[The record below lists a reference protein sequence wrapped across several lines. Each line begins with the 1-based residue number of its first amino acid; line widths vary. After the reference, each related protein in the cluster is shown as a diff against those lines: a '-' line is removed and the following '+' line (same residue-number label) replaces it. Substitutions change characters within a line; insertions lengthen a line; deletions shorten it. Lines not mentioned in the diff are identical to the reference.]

1 MKDVLFLA
9 WRYLAFNRWKT
20 GVLISAITVIIF
32 LPLALEL
39 VLERS
44 AERLR
49 ARAVATP
56 LLLGAPGSPLELVL
70 SSLYFDGKPPATLN
84 YGAVTELND
93 TGLATA
99 IPLQLGYR
107 VSAQPVVGTSPEYF
121 EFRRLSIV
129 AGRGLAISGEAVLGA
144 AAAVALGVAPG
155 SNIVTSPETVF
166 DVTGTY
172 PLKLRVAGVLAA
184 TGTADDEA
192 VFVDLRTAWIIG
204 GLGHGHEDLG
214 DAKAANQVLQRQDN
228 NIVANAAVV
237 QYREITP
244 DNLYEFHFHGD
255 QGELPLSAIIA
266 LATDDKAGVLLEG
279 RYQNDTDAP
288 RTVRPAAVMDELLAT
303 VFTVRQYVLAAV
315 ALVGIATFATTA
327 LVFLLSIRLRRAEIH
342 TMTRIGAAPA
352 RVAAILGSEIL
363 LVLFAS
369 LLLAGVLTAI
379 ATAWGETLFRWLLIS
394 T

>member
-9 WRYLAFNRWKT
+9 WRYLAFHRWKT
-20 GVLISAITVIIF
+20 GILIGAITVIIF

-49 ARAVATP
+49 ARAMATP
-56 LLLGAPGSPLELVL
+56 LLLGAPGSPLELAL
-70 SSLYFDGKPPATLN
+70 GSLYFDGKPPASLA
-84 YGAVTELND
+84 YSAVDELND

-107 VSAQPVVGTSPEYF
+107 VGAQPIVGTTPEYF
-121 EFRRLSIV
+121 EFRQLRMA
-129 AGRGLAISGEAVLGA
+129 AGRSLAIAGEAVLGA
-144 AAAVALGVAPG
+144 AAAINLETGPG
-155 SNIVTSPETVF
+155 DTFVTSPETVF

-184 TGTADDEA
+184 AGTPDDEA

-204 GLGHGHEDLG
+204 GLGHGHENLA
-214 DAKAANQVLQRQDN
+214 DANAANQVLQRQEN
-228 NIVANAAVV
+228 NIVGNAAVV

-244 DNLYEFHFHGD
+244 DNLREFHFHGD
-255 QGELPLSAIIA
+255 QKKLPLSAVIA
-266 LATDDKAGVLLEG
+266 VPADDKAGVLLEG
-279 RYQNDTDAP
+279 RYQNDANGP
-288 RTVRPAAVMDELLAT
+288 RTVRPVAVMDELLAT
-303 VFTVRQYVLAAV
+303 VFTIRQYILAAV

-327 LVFLLSIRLRRAEIH
+327 LVFLLSIRLRRAEIQ

-352 RVAAILGSEIL
+352 RVTAILGSEIL

-369 LLLAGVLTAI
+369 LLLASLLTGI

>member
-1 MKDVLFLA
+1 M
-9 WRYLAFNRWKT
+9 
-20 GVLISAITVIIF
+20 
-32 LPLALEL
+32 
-39 VLERS
+39 
-44 AERLR
+44 
-49 ARAVATP
+49 
-56 LLLGAPGSPLELVL
+56 GAPGRPLERVL
-70 SSLYFDGKPPATLN
+70 GSLYFDGKPPANLD
-84 YGAVTELND
+84 YGVVAAVND

-107 VSAQPVVGTSPEYF
+107 VSAQPVVGTTPEYF
-121 EFRRLSIV
+121 EFRQLRMA

-144 AAAVALGVAPG
+144 AAARALEAAPG
-155 SNIVTSPETVF
+155 GTLVTSPETVF

-184 TGTADDEA
+184 TGTPDDDA

-214 DAKAANQVLQRQDN
+214 DAKAASQVLQRQEN
-228 NIVANAAVV
+228 NIVGNAAVV

-244 DNLYEFHFHGD
+244 DNLNEFHFHGD
-255 QGELPLSAIIA
+255 QSELPLSAVIA

-279 RYQNDTDAP
+279 RYQNDANGP

-315 ALVGIATFATTA
+315 ALVGIATLATTA

-342 TMTRIGAAPA
+342 TMTRIGGAPA
-352 RVAAILGSEIL
+352 RVVAILGSEIL

-369 LLLAGVLTAI
+369 LVLAGLLTAI